1 MHDLCELAQ
10 GTPLSRL
17 YNWGLNLYLFTST
30 TFIVFTLFW
39 VNSEVP
45 DWQTRKFWVHP
56 LSWPNPEVPNLQ
68 TRKFWVWQIV
78 NLIRCVWVKIYR
90 CTYSP
95 PLGDIKVLSPC
106 GEYSRKLPCILPTL
120 LNLVFSPSLQNTLCY
135 CSLLSS
141 VIVTSHNFCVIFICA
156 KMRFLKN
163 FVWSVNR

>member
-1 MHDLCELAQ
+1 MHDLCEPAQ

-17 YNWGLNLYLFTST
+17 YNWGLNLYPFTRT
-30 TFIVFTLFW
+30 RFIVFTLLW
-39 VNSEVP
+39 VNSEVLGCK
-45 DWQTRKFWVHP
+45 TRKFWVHL
-56 LSWPNPEVPNLQ
+56 LSCPNPKVPDLQ

-78 NLIRCVWVKIYR
+78 NLIRCVWVKICR

-106 GEYSRKLPCILPTL
+106 GKYSRKLPWILPTL

-135 CSLLSS
+135 CLLLSS
-141 VIVTSHNFCVIFICA
+141 VIITSHNFYVIFICA